1 MTRIVELLI
10 AINALA
16 GIAAFLGLRRVVRS
30 RIFRQDRVDPAE
42 PREPTRPTSS
52 RALKLLGAKPVERA
66 SEGPRFT
73 ERVYI
78 RFRNGRGR
86 TDVITGV
93 SEADAR
99 DEAAAHAEAM
109 EAKEDVE
116 SAIPLEADAPDGPL
130 HWRTTS

>member
-10 AINALA
+10 AINAIA

-30 RIFRQDRVDPAE
+30 RVFRQDRDRPAQR
-42 PREPTRPTSS
+42 REPARPTSS
-52 RALKLLGAKPVERA
+52 RALKLLGAKPVEQSTA
-66 SEGPRFT
+66 APLFS

-86 TDVITGV
+86 TEVITGV

-99 DEAAAHAEAM
+99 EEATAHAEAM
-109 EAKEDVE
+109 KGRDDVE
-116 SAIPLEADAPDGPL
+116 TAFPLEPDDPDGPAQ
-130 HWRTTS
+130 WRTMQ

>member
-1 MTRIVELLI
+1 VTRIVEVLI

-16 GIAAFLGLRRVVRS
+16 GIAAFLGLRRVVKS
-30 RIFRQDRVDPAE
+30 RVFRHDKARPEQQ
-42 PREPTRPTSS
+42 REPVRPTSS
-52 RALKLLGAKPVERA
+52 LALKMLRAKPVEQSTEA
-66 SEGPRFT
+66 PLFT

-99 DEAAAHAEAM
+99 DEATAHAEAM
-109 EAKEDVE
+109 KSQDDVE
-116 SAIPLEADAPDGPL
+116 SAFRLEPEEPDGPAQ
-130 HWRTTS
+130 WRTTR

>member
-30 RIFRQDRVDPAE
+30 RVFRQDKARPEQQGE
-42 PREPTRPTSS
+42 PPRPTSS
-52 RALKLLGAKPVERA
+52 LALKLLRAKPVEKSTDA
-66 SEGPRFT
+66 PLHT

-86 TDVITGV
+86 TDAITGV

-109 EAKEDVE
+109 KSRDDVE
-116 SAIPLEADAPDGPL
+116 SAFRLEADEPDGPAQ
-130 HWRTTS
+130 WRTTR